1 LDLSGRKW
9 EAGEDCTVRSYNLYA
24 SPYIIKMI
32 ASRRRRGRGHVAHI
46 GEMRNI
52 LKVSVR
58 KPEGKWPLRRPWRRC
73 EDNVRMDCR
82 EMGWKVADWM
92 HLTQNRNEWQ
102 ALMNMVMNLLVP

>member
-52 LKVSVR
+52 YRIVSENLKDHLGDVKV
-58 KPEGKWPLRRPWRRC
+58 PC
-73 EDNVRMDCR
+73 
-82 EMGWKVADWM
+82 MG
-92 HLTQNRNEWQ
+92 R
-102 ALMNMVMNLLVP
+102 